1 LKKALFFILIIYT
14 LISCNYKADKS
25 EKSIGIN
32 MQDSSVYHSDSIFVE
47 PLSIDELKSLEF
59 LITTSGVVPDSDAKR
74 LCPKDSVGFF
84 GFYTL
89 INKNTREQIGTLN
102 VHTTEKPE
110 NWKYDS
116 RIEKFASITLLN
128 NDVKIW
134 DRAFIGMSKKQVLDF
149 IGHRFHY
156 TKGQTMYSNFGVY
169 DGSFWF
175 TKDTVNKIEIKKTC
189 FKKRRKT
196 GDNNGEHEEPL

>member
-1 LKKALFFILIIYT
+1 LTFYT
-14 LISCNYKADKS
+14 LITCNHKTDNS
-25 EKSIGIN
+25 EKSNVIIN
-32 MQDSSVYHSDSIFVE
+32 QDSSVYQSDSIFVE
-47 PLSIDELKSLEF
+47 PVSIDELKSLEF
-59 LITTSGVVPDSDAKR
+59 LITTSGVVPNSETKR
-74 LCPKDSVGFF
+74 LCPKDSIGFF

-89 INKNTREQIGTLN
+89 INKNTQEYIGTLN

-134 DRAFIGMSKKQVLDF
+134 GKAFIGMSTKQVLDF
-149 IGHRFHY
+149 VGDRFHY
-156 TKGQTMYSNFGVY
+156 TKGQTMYSDFGGY

-175 TKDTVNKIEIKKTC
+175 ARDTVNKIEIKKTC
-189 FKKRRKT
+189 FKKGRKT
-196 GDNNGEHEEPL
+196 GDNNGEHAGPL

>member
-1 LKKALFFILIIYT
+1 LKKALFFILTIYT
-14 LISCNYKADKS
+14 LISCNYKADRS
-25 EKSIGIN
+25 EKSNDIN
-32 MQDSSVYHSDSIFVE
+32 KQDSSVYHSDSIFIE
-47 PLSIDELKSLEF
+47 PISIDELKSLEF
-59 LITTSGVVPDSDAKR
+59 LITTSGVVSDSEAKR
-74 LCPKDSVGFF
+74 LCPKDSIGFF

-89 INKNTREQIGTLN
+89 INKNTQEYIGTLN
-102 VHTTEKPE
+102 VHTTEKPK

-156 TKGQTMYSNFGVY
+156 TKGQNMNSNFGGY

-175 TKDTVNKIEIKKTC
+175 TNDTVNKIEIRRICLKKG
-189 FKKRRKT
+189 RKT